1 MILILSIADLLWS
14 VSAWI
19 YDWHKLITLPVYLIP
34 FILTCPIFPL
44 LLSVSW
50 FQIFR
55 KRKLNLFI
63 FYLGVLG
70 SVVYGV
76 GAILYY
82 TSLMTLVGFD
92 WWTFGGIFWVLFYA
106 LQGGYLLFRYKA
118 GFNLASLISAGAFL
132 GAKLIIDFTTR
143 TSGYIVDDIYPQNY
157 LIIMFVVMVAVFVL
171 TLIKFYLERKIDNYI
186 KLK

>member
-92 WWTFGGIFWVLFYA
+92 WWTFGGFFGFYFMPYREDICF
-106 LQGGYLLFRYKA
+106 LDTKRD
-118 GFNLASLISAGAFL
+118 LI
-132 GAKLIIDFTTR
+132 
-143 TSGYIVDDIYPQNY
+143 
-157 LIIMFVVMVAVFVL
+157 
-171 TLIKFYLERKIDNYI
+171 
-186 KLK
+186 